1 MRTAIIALLSAFWL
15 AAQSTTV
22 KIDVDGICPIA
33 VITLAGPA
41 PGDCDDDDDDY
52 RKLHGPTITFTMVY
66 TDSSIAAAGELGPRL
81 VQEFHVGKLPLY
93 QINAAWRI

>member
-15 AAQSTTV
+15 VAQSTTV

-33 VITLAGPA
+33 VFTHAGA
-41 PGDCDDDDDDY
+41 VPGDCDDDDY
-52 RKLHGPTITFTMVY
+52 RKLHGPTITFTTGY
-66 TDSSIAAAGELGPRL
+66 TNSSMLAASELGPCL

-93 QINAAWRI
+93 QLNAAWRI

>member
-15 AAQSTTV
+15 VAQSTTV

-41 PGDCDDDDDDY
+41 PGDCDDDEDY
-52 RKLHGPTITFTMVY
+52 RKLHGSTITFAMVY
-66 TDSSIAAAGELGPRL
+66 TDSSMPAARESGPRL

-93 QINAAWRI
+93 QLNAAWRI